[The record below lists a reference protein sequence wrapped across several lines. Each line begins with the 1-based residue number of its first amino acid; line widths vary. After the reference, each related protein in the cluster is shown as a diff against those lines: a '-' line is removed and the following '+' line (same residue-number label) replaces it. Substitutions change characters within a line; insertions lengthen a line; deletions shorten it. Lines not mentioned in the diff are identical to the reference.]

1 MKYRSF
7 NHQEVNTVQTK
18 RRRNRNNNRNKSAK
32 RSIALIASIV
42 VILFGLKLLLTP
54 IVGSL
59 AAMVKQSTI
68 SLSSLISRQGL
79 KNTDGITNILLLGI
93 DERYDG
99 GPALTDTIIILS
111 YRSDDQ
117 KLSMIS
123 LPRDLWVSVP
133 KFDGV
138 ASYYTK
144 INSVYSVGESN
155 GYTRLNDEEWGGGAG
170 LLGQLIE
177 NHTGLPLHYYAKINF
192 NGFKE
197 AIDAVGGLDIYVEN
211 AFTDYQYPRDGY
223 ENAPWD
229 SRWEILSFDQG
240 WQHMDGTTALK
251 YARSRHAYG
260 GEGSDFA
267 RARRQQKVLLAL
279 KEKIFSNKTLFDIN
293 KVRNLYITFSS
304 QFDTNISVGEVPV
317 IYSLIQKQG
326 DLQNINSIVLNNS
339 GTDEGGLLYEP
350 DPVDFGGAYILLPRN
365 GWSSIEEYLYK
376 QLRGN

>member
-317 IYSLIQKQG
+317 IYNLIQKQG